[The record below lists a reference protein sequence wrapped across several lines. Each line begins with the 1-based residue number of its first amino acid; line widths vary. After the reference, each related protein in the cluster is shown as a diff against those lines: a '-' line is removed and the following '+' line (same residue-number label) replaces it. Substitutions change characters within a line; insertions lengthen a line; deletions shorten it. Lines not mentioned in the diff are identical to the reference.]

1 MKNKEITHGNFNI
14 PLRFQKN
21 TPIEQ
26 NLINDLELINTQEK
40 TNIPVVDYLFKP
52 TNELGKKSLNQW
64 NCYTSD
70 VNFLKESQKLY
81 NNIDDLQEKRDV
93 IDDMLKTWKNIKGIQ
108 KFDERFQYI
117 EWERL
122 AFLNS
127 YAIFMYFLSFLN
139 ITAPIMQLIAPLMAF
154 ILPFFLLKAAGI
166 PVSMDK
172 YTEILKKIMSTN
184 ALYKL
189 VTSFNEVDT
198 KQKVTMLVTVGLY
211 FYNLYQ
217 NLLSC
222 YKFYSNSFFIIE
234 KLNSIKEYLNYT
246 INQITLFENKIKP
259 YHTYQSFLKDL
270 SSRKEKLQNLHD
282 NLQFLPSKFYDAST
296 IPSYG
301 YIMKYFYDFHN
312 SEDINELIEY
322 SFGFNGYINN
332 LVGIKQNIKL
342 NNIHKTIY
350 SNKNVSKIK
359 KVYHPSLSNECIKN
373 NINLKKS
380 IILTGPN
387 AAGKTTLLKSTI
399 INILFSQQVGFGF
412 YQSCTLNPF
421 DYFHCYINIPDSVS
435 RDSLFQAEVRRCKE
449 ILDTITS
456 KPTARHFCVFDELY
470 SGTNPYEA
478 ISSAYSYLNH
488 ITKNTNIKFVL
499 TTHYIRLCKLFKKHK
514 KITNYKMKVEVDKN
528 DKPKYSYKIKKG
540 VSQIKGGISIL
551 RDLKYPN
558 DIILEAKNILDK
570 L

>member
-189 VTSFNEVDT
+189 VTSFNEVDA

-259 YHTYQSFLKDL
+259 YHT
-270 SSRKEKLQNLHD
+270 
-282 NLQFLPSKFYDAST
+282 
-296 IPSYG
+296 
-301 YIMKYFYDFHN
+301 
-312 SEDINELIEY
+312 
-322 SFGFNGYINN
+322 
-332 LVGIKQNIKL
+332 
-342 NNIHKTIY
+342 
-350 SNKNVSKIK
+350 
-359 KVYHPSLSNECIKN
+359 
-373 NINLKKS
+373 
-380 IILTGPN
+380 
-387 AAGKTTLLKSTI
+387 
-399 INILFSQQVGFGF
+399 
-412 YQSCTLNPF
+412 
-421 DYFHCYINIPDSVS
+421 
-435 RDSLFQAEVRRCKE
+435 
-449 ILDTITS
+449 
-456 KPTARHFCVFDELY
+456 
-470 SGTNPYEA
+470 
-478 ISSAYSYLNH
+478 
-488 ITKNTNIKFVL
+488 
-499 TTHYIRLCKLFKKHK
+499 
-514 KITNYKMKVEVDKN
+514 
-528 DKPKYSYKIKKG
+528 
-540 VSQIKGGISIL
+540 
-551 RDLKYPN
+551 
-558 DIILEAKNILDK
+558 
-570 L
+570 